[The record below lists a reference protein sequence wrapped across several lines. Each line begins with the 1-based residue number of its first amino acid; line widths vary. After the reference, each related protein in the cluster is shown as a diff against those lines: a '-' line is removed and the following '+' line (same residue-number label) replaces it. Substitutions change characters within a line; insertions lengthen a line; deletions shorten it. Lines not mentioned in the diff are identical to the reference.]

1 MNPIASAFPAACCG
15 VSERAILDCSFSLRI
30 EGFPAVLQ
38 RGAFNYVKPLRAF
51 FFLTTVVT
59 VVVVCGQPESRDT
72 AAPAP
77 AQALF
82 GTTAFDSALTDQARI
97 YAGMLPLDSAR
108 YPQLTAGEGWAV
120 HRKLFEKNW
129 TKLDKR
135 LRAMEQWRA
144 AEVACITTAGATLFY
159 PFSGPDFLNA
169 DIFFPECINAV
180 YISLEKTGDIPSP
193 DMDEQHFVNFTGDIR
208 TSLSNIF
215 ARDYFVTRRMNEQL
229 RTPYLQGNLTIFL
242 VFLARRNCAV
252 VSINKV
258 HIDSNG
264 TLVAAPCYTGDARKK
279 QTGGMEIQYVKAQ
292 SSGAV
297 RHLYYFPVDVQ
308 DSSLELK
315 PQLVRYL
322 SSLDNVIIFTKAASY
337 CMHGKNFSIIRG
349 LCLRAKAVL
358 EDDTGIPYR
367 FFTPDQWTVSL
378 YGRYTKPVKDFNYGF
393 QEDLDKIFRSG
404 INVKPLPFNIG
415 YHWRGSFSSLIL
427 AIRHAPEVP
436 DTAITPDT
444 SVQKR

>member
-1 MNPIASAFPAACCG
+1 MT
-15 VSERAILDCSFSLRI
+15 
-30 EGFPAVLQ
+30 
-38 RGAFNYVKPLRAF
+38 YVKPLRAF
-51 FFLTTVVT
+51 FFLTM
-59 VVVVCGQPESRDT
+59 VVVACGQPKNSDT

-82 GTTAFDSALTDQARI
+82 GATRVDSALTDQARI

-108 YPQLTAGEGWAV
+108 YPRLIVGKGWAE

-129 TKLDKR
+129 AKLDKR

-144 AEVACITTAGATLFY
+144 AELAGIETAGATLFY

-169 DIFFPECINAV
+169 DVFFPDCEKSV
-180 YISLEKTGDIPSP
+180 YISLEKTGDLPSP
-193 DMDEQHFVNFTGDIR
+193 DMNEKHFVNFTGDIR

-215 ARDYFVTRRMNEQL
+215 ARDYFVTRRMDEQL

-264 TLVAAPCYTGDARKK
+264 TLVAAPRDTGKARKK

-292 SSGAV
+292 SCAV
-297 RHLYYFPVDVQ
+297 RHLYYFPVDIQ

-315 PQLVRYL
+315 PQFAAYL
-322 SSLDNVIIFTKAASY
+322 RSLDPMVMFTKAASY

-349 LCLRAKAVL
+349 LCLRARAVL

-367 FFTPDQWTVSL
+367 FFTPDQWTVTL
-378 YGRYTKPVKDFNYGF
+378 YGRYTKPVQDFNYGF
-393 QEDLDKIFRSG
+393 QEDLDKMFSSG
-404 INVKPLPFNIG
+404 NNVKPLPFNIG

-427 AIRHAPEVP
+427 AIRRAPDAAVP
-436 DTAITPDT
+436 PDT
-444 SVQKR
+444 SAQKR

>member
-1 MNPIASAFPAACCG
+1 MNH
-15 VSERAILDCSFSLRI
+15 
-30 EGFPAVLQ
+30 
-38 RGAFNYVKPLRAF
+38 VKPLRAF
-51 FFLTTVVT
+51 FFLTT

-82 GTTAFDSALTDQARI
+82 GTAAIDSALTDQARI

-108 YPQLTAGEGWAV
+108 YPRLTAGEAWAV
-120 HRKLFEKNW
+120 HRKVFEKNW
-129 TKLDKR
+129 KKLDKR

-144 AEVACITTAGATLFY
+144 AELAGITTAGATLFY

-169 DIFFPECINAV
+169 DVFFPECINSV
-180 YISLEKTGDIPSP
+180 YLSLEKTGDIPSP
-193 DMDEQHFVNFTGDIR
+193 CMDEEHFVNFTGDIR

-264 TLVAAPCYTGDARKK
+264 TLVAAPRDTGDARKK

-292 SSGAV
+292 SNGAV
-297 RHLYYFPVDVQ
+297 RRLYYFPVDIQ

-315 PQLVRYL
+315 PQVVRYL
-322 SSLDNVIIFTKAASY
+322 SSLDKVIMFTKAASY

-378 YGRYTKPVKDFNYGF
+378 YGHYTKPVRDFNYGF

-404 INVKPLPFNIG
+404 INVKLLPFNIG

-427 AIRHAPEVP
+427 SIRHGPEVP